1 MPSCRAC
8 CRSQHFDG
16 AAWIETTSIPMSLW
30 TKALGRSTLTV
41 LRGLKRNKYLQCHC
55 ALPGRST
62 LTVLRGLKLV
72 SGAHDIDV
80 IVKSQHFD
88 GAAWIET
95 VCLTSRRTSR
105 TSRRSTLTLLR
116 GLKHTV
122 PAFNDHRASIV
133 AAL

>member
-1 MPSCRAC
+1 
-8 CRSQHFDG
+8 
-16 AAWIETTSIPMSLW
+16 MSLW

-95 VCLTSRRTSR
+95 RFIPIDSSCWAS
-105 TSRRSTLTLLR
+105 RSTLTVLR
-116 GLKHTV
+116 GLKPSSFPLTFPLPSGRSTLTV
-122 PAFNDHRASIV
+122 LRGLKRCV
-133 AAL
+133 